1 MTEPLNRLDEDCLR
15 ILDAIGRLGLPPMH
29 TLSPAE
35 ARDLRKQTASIV
47 GGDPEPVASVED
59 SSFQGPGG
67 PVAIRVY
74 VPTEGRLPVGT
85 LVYFHGGG
93 WVMGN
98 LDTHDAL
105 CRGLANASDARVVS
119 VDYRLAPEHPH
130 PSAIED
136 AWSAT
141 LWARARYPG
150 PLAVGGDSA
159 GGHLATTV
167 AARARSHD
175 LELAAQVLIY
185 PVTDLSRLDTRS
197 YGTFAEGYWLTRA
210 AMFWF
215 RDHLLSNGHDPSDPD
230 VSPLLREDL
239 SGMAPAV
246 VTLAEC
252 DVLRDEGHAYAQR
265 LKRAGCLTA
274 CSEYPGVIHGF
285 VAMPH
290 AVAQGGRALAD
301 IGSALRPLLDD
312 RT

>member
-1 MTEPLNRLDEDCLR
+1 MTEPRDRLDGDCVR
-15 ILDAIGRLGLPPMH
+15 ILDAIAGLGLPPMH
-29 TLSPAE
+29 TLSPGE
-35 ARDLRKQTASIV
+35 ARDLRKQTASV
-47 GGDPEPVASVED
+47 VTGDTEPVASVED
-59 SSFQGPGG
+59 SSFAGPEGA
-67 PVAIRVY
+67 VAVRVY
-74 VPTEGRLPVGT
+74 VPTEGPPLGT

-98 LDTHDAL
+98 LDTHDAV
-105 CRGLANASDARVVS
+105 CRGLANASEARVVA

-130 PSAIED
+130 PRAIED

-141 LWARARYPG
+141 LWARSRFDG

-167 AARARSHD
+167 AARARARGP
-175 LELAAQVLIY
+175 ELTAQVLIY

-197 YGTFAEGYWLTRA
+197 YRTFAEGFWLTRA

-215 RDHLLSNGHDPSDPD
+215 RDHLLSDGQDPSDPE

-239 SGMAPAV
+239 TGMAPAV
-246 VTLAEC
+246 VALAEC

-265 LKRAGCLTA
+265 LKQAGCLAT
-274 CSEYPGVIHGF
+274 CVEYPGVIHGF

-290 AVAQGGRALAD
+290 AVAQGRQAIAD
-301 IGSALRPLLDD
+301 IASALRDLMAD
-312 RT
+312 RR